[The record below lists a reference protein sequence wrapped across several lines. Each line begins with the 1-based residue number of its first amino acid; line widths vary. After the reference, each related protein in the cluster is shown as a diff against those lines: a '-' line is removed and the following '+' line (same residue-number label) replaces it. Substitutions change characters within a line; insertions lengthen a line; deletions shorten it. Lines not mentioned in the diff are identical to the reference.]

1 MRRLELLRA
10 VLVVGFLPM
19 GGCSDPPIVVRTVSD
34 RTGLGMAGIRVQV
47 ADQPWAMTDADG
59 KATFTAVSGMFT
71 VRVHQ
76 SPNFATSAPYP
87 CANGACLE
95 EIFVVEGLS
104 GSQVV
109 VEVDGNFGL
118 LSPPHLPPW
127 YDADVSGSAVGWT
140 QPTSAST
147 WVQISY
153 SGTWLPSQVASD
165 GSFDLSF
172 PFQAPATSV
181 ALRAYEGEPNSPY
194 QLTRL
199 FAFGS
204 ATVPVVKGGHTTG
217 VSVSLRPVVMGTAE
231 GTASLAAPLAGAEV
245 RGWCSIGFG
254 GYEPAAVFFAGTT
267 VAPAAFSLP
276 AASVPGGETSV
287 TLFTTL
293 GGGRGSARQRR
304 SVSVPATGVAFQLPA
319 PAELLEPAE
328 AAFIDGTTFFRWNAS
343 ETGGTSTLGLG
354 CDWTADSVLHSVGY
368 SVSTTGSQAT
378 VPAIPGVAVPAD
390 ASCSWAVNWHAT
402 TSAGERS
409 SSSAGRT
416 ATAR

>member
-47 ADQPWAMTDADG
+47 AEQPWATTDADG
-59 KATFTAVSGMFT
+59 KATFTAVSGKFT

-76 SPNFATSAPYP
+76 SITYVPFPADRIS
-87 CANGACLE
+87 
-95 EIFVVEGLS
+95 VVEGSS
-104 GSQVV
+104 GSEVV

-118 LSPPHLPPW
+118 LSPPHQPPW

-217 VSVSLRPVVMGTAE
+217 VSVSLQPVVMGTVE

-245 RGWCSIGFG
+245 RGWCSVGFG
-254 GYEPAAVFFAGTT
+254 RYEPAAVFFAETT

-328 AAFIDGTTFFRWNAS
+328 AAFIDGTTVFRWNAS

-378 VPAIPGVAVPAD
+378 VPAIPGVAVPAG

>member
-1 MRRLELLRA
+1 MRRLDLLRA

-19 GGCSDPPIVVRTVSD
+19 GGCSDRPIVVRTVSD
-34 RTGLGMAGIRVQV
+34 RTGLGMAEIRVQV
-47 ADQPWAMTDADG
+47 ADQPWATTDADG
-59 KATFTAVSGMFT
+59 KATFAAVSGTFT

-76 SPNFATSAPYP
+76 SITYVPYP
-87 CANGACLE
+87 EDWIL
-95 EIFVVEGLS
+95 VVEGSS
-104 GSQVV
+104 GSEVV

-127 YDADVSGSAVGWT
+127 YDAEVSGSVVGWT

-147 WVQISY
+147 WVQVSY
-153 SGTWLPSQVASD
+153 SGSWLTSYVAND

-181 ALRAYEGEPNSPY
+181 TLRAYEGDPRDPY

-199 FAFGS
+199 FAYGS

-217 VSVSLRPVVMGTAE
+217 PSVSLQPVVMGTVE
-231 GTASLAAPLAGAEV
+231 GTASVAAPLAGAEV

-254 GYEPAAVFFAGTT
+254 RYEPAAVFFAETT
-267 VAPAAFSLP
+267 VTPAGFSLP
-276 AASVPGGETSV
+276 VASIQGGETSV
-287 TLFTTL
+287 TLLTTR

-319 PAELLEPAE
+319 PAELLEPAD
-328 AAFIDGTTFFRWNAS
+328 AAFVDSTTVFRWNVS
-343 ETGGTSTLGLG
+343 DTGGTSTLGLW
-354 CDWTADSVLHSVGY
+354 CDWTADSIPHSVGY

-378 VPAIPGVAVPAD
+378 LPAIPGVAVPAG
-390 ASCSWAVNWHAT
+390 ASCSWSVGWHAA
-402 TSAGERS
+402 TSGEDRS